1 MSTQLKTRWDG
12 LPLTQRLAAVGND
25 ILKHPY
31 ACRVAGVMVMGQAS
45 LDANIP
51 TACTNGRDEKYN
63 PDFIT
68 PMSRKQLRY
77 LRFHELMHKYLKH
90 HMPAYRSICKKYP
103 DLSNMAMD
111 YVINGFIES
120 TPGAHLFFERPSC
133 GALVDPR
140 FDGMS
145 WMEVLKELL
154 EMQQGGGGKGQGQ
167 GQGQSGGNDRMD
179 GGKAVSP
186 EEALATMGDD
196 DETGGFDEHDFD
208 NVEELTPDEQAALD
222 KALDDAI
229 NQGEMLHRRALAK
242 LGSGG
247 ALHGVPV
254 ERITDWRTV
263 LREFVTDTCQG
274 DDEATYS
281 PPNRRFL
288 PLDLLMPSVYS
299 EAMEEL
305 VVAADTSGSMGHLY
319 PVMFGEVAQILRTVK
334 PSKVHVLWWDTQVA
348 DAQTFTEQNYDD
360 IATLLKPAGGGGTSP
375 QCVLDYMSA
384 HNINPAAIVWLTDGY
399 IDSFKTQPSCP
410 SLWGVLDNER
420 FTPPFGKVVH
430 VSSVNL

>member
-1 MSTQLKTRWDG
+1 MTTQLKTRWDG
-12 LPLTQRLAAVGND
+12 LTLTQRLSAVGND

-45 LDANIP
+45 LDANVP

-90 HMPAYRSICKKYP
+90 HMPAYRSICKKHP
-103 DLSNMAMD
+103 QLSNMAMD

-154 EMQQGGGGKGQGQ
+154 EIQKQQPNQPQQGQ
-167 GQGQSGGNDRMD
+167 GNDRME
-179 GGKAVSP
+179 GGPAISP
-186 EEALATMGDD
+186 EEALQGQGGDD
-196 DETGGFDEHDFD
+196 DSGGFDEHDFD

-247 ALHGVPV
+247 AVHGVPV
-254 ERITDWRTV
+254 ERHTDWRPV
-263 LREFVTDTCQG
+263 MREFITDTCQG

-305 VVAADTSGSMGHLY
+305 VVAPDTSGSMGHLY
-319 PVMFGEVAQILRTVK
+319 PTMFGEVAQILRTVK

-348 DAQTFTEQNYDD
+348 HAQTFTEQNYDD

-375 QCVLDYMSA
+375 QCVLDYMSTN
-384 HNINPAAIVWLTDGY
+384 NINPAAIIWLTDGY

>member
-1 MSTQLKTRWDG
+1 MSTQLKTRWDA
-12 LPLTQRLAAVGND
+12 LSLSQRIAAVGND

-31 ACRVAGVMVMGQAS
+31 ACRVAGVMVMGQAT

-90 HMPAYRSICKKYP
+90 HMPAYRSICKKHP

-145 WMEVLKELL
+145 WLEVLKVLID
-154 EMQQGGGGKGQGQ
+154 MQKGGQGQ
-167 GQGQSGGNDRMD
+167 GQQGGNNTPNERME
-179 GGKAVSP
+179 GGKAISP
-186 EEALATMGDD
+186 EEALQGQGGDD
-196 DETGGFDEHDFD
+196 DSGGFDEHDFD

-229 NQGEMLHRRALAK
+229 NQGEMLHRRALSK

-247 ALHGVPV
+247 AVHGVPV
-254 ERITDWRTV
+254 ERHTDWRPV
-263 LREFVTDTCQG
+263 MREFITDTCQG

-319 PVMFGEVAQILRTVK
+319 PTMFGEVAQILRTVK
-334 PSKVHVLWWDTQVA
+334 PAKVHVLWWDTKVA

-375 QCVLDYMSA
+375 QCVLDYMSTN
-384 HNINPAAIVWLTDGY
+384 NINPAAIIWLTDGY
-399 IDSFKTQPSCP
+399 IDSFKTQPTCP

-430 VSSVNL
+430 VSSVSI